1 MKEVRIIKRYQNRKL
16 YDTFQSCYVTLEEI
30 SQIIREGN
38 EIQVIDNKTKNDI
51 TYMTQLQLLADQERK
66 SLKPGDTELLKRV
79 IRAEEGT
86 LTGYIRG
93 LEAQLNL
100 NFPTSIAEDN
110 EAAAEKKEVA
120 AANKRNQ
127 EVKDKKSISIK
138 KESVPGIATEISINE
153 AGLISIK
160 NQTTSLFSI
169 LNELLTALS
178 SLNVATGTGPSSP
191 PLNAPQFAKI
201 QAELSTFLTA

>member
-1 MKEVRIIKRYQNRKL
+1 MKDVRIIKRYQNRKL

-30 SQIIREGN
+30 AQIIREGN
-38 EIQVIDNKTKNDI
+38 EIQVIDNKTKKDI
-51 TYMTQLQLLADQERK
+51 TYTTQLQLLADQERK

-110 EAAAEKKEVA
+110 EAAAEKKE
-120 AANKRNQ
+120 
-127 EVKDKKSISIK
+127 
-138 KESVPGIATEISINE
+138 ESSMPAFMNNNSVNLNSMETN
-153 AGLISIK
+153 
-160 NQTTSLFSI
+160 TTT
-169 LNELLTALS
+169 LN
-178 SLNVATGTGPSSP
+178 
-191 PLNAPQFAKI
+191 
-201 QAELSTFLTA
+201 

>member
-1 MKEVRIIKRYQNRKL
+1 MKDVRIIKRYQNRKL

-30 SQIIREGN
+30 AQIVREGN

-93 LEAQLNL
+93 IEAQLNL
-100 NFPTSIAEDN
+100 DFPTSIVERP
-110 EAAAEKKEVA
+110 EATATT
-120 AANKRNQ
+120 
-127 EVKDKKSISIK
+127 EVKEETAIPSYMNNNVNLNNV
-138 KESVPGIATEISINE
+138 E
-153 AGLISIK
+153 
-160 NQTTSLFSI
+160 TTSTT
-169 LNELLTALS
+169 LN
-178 SLNVATGTGPSSP
+178 
-191 PLNAPQFAKI
+191 
-201 QAELSTFLTA
+201 